1 MKKETNP
8 TPLLLILG
16 ALAFGLAGLSITDM
30 LLPRP
35 YDGLV
40 LESGRQGVGL
50 PIHGVVSGSAGEK
63 AGLQAGDLL
72 VGIAREPLADPRHA
86 ARVLQQHRI
95 GDRLLY
101 LVKRGDHRPAEI
113 EVQLERRRI
122 GDGPYFYAYTL
133 GFAFFF
139 IGLFVLVR
147 QPGLLTSRVFFSM
160 SCLFLIFLVCRLRP
174 PTYSGIDSVIM
185 GLGTVAFLLLAPA
198 FLHFYVL
205 FPRPAW
211 LESVAG
217 EPGWRKVV
225 WLLQSGWPLLYVVP
239 ELVFAAAWLVAVLRG
254 TPLTLLGGAPKASWW
269 LLGLFLLLGF
279 AALRANAHHIGSARE
294 RQGIWMVLL
303 GSLFGLAPFVIA
315 SIWLA
320 AGEPTSTY
328 MLFGI
333 LPLVLVPITF
343 TYAIVRFQLLDIQII
358 LRRSLLYTVTT
369 ALVTG
374 LYAAGIAMFN
384 VVFSSSTRT
393 AKGLVPFLLA
403 LAIVLLFDPLRR
415 RIQELLDRSYF
426 AGRSKLQTALTE
438 LGEAMTAQVDL
449 QAVVRD
455 LVERLPQILGFRF
468 TALYRLRGASLER
481 VAGPLDLPA
490 TLPLVPEVQR
500 QLQRRRGLNR
510 LDLLG
515 ALSLRAPEVGRFVD
529 LLQRSGV
536 EAVADL
542 ASRRRHIGLVL
553 FSGRDGQTPLEDE
566 ELELLTRLIDQTA
579 LALETALLLEET
591 AQQAELERELEIA
604 ATIQAQLLPANLRIP
619 SGWQVAASCRPARVV
634 GGDFFAQL
642 PLSRPGASALV
653 FGDVSGKSV
662 SGALM
667 MMAAHEVLYTLTLAM
682 PGLEPAQLFELT
694 NRRLCAVGRRS
705 FVALGYLETSMDSG
719 LLKYLVAGQ
728 PPLLLR
734 RPGGAV
740 RELPLATHRLPLGAM
755 AVGGYSQLEVELEHG
770 DLVLGYSDGVT
781 DARAPSGEF
790 FGEERLLRVVAE
802 AAGPAGEELTAEALV
817 ATVLQAVETFVAG
830 APLYDDVTL
839 VALGRCGQKTEVIA

>member
-8 TPLLLILG
+8 TPLLLIFG

-40 LESGRQGVGL
+40 LEAGRQGVSGL
-50 PIHGVVSGSAGEK
+50 PIHAVASGSAAER
-63 AGLQAGDLL
+63 AGLQVGDLL
-72 VGIAREPLADPRHA
+72 VGIAREPLTDPHHA
-86 ARVLQQHRI
+86 ARLLQQHRI
-95 GDRLLY
+95 GDRLTY
-101 LVKRGDHRPAEI
+101 LVKRGAARPAEMEI
-113 EVQLERRRI
+113 QLERRRI

-147 QPGLLTSRVFFSM
+147 QPGLLTSRVFFSL

-174 PTYSGIDSVIM
+174 PTFSGIDSAIM
-185 GLGTVAFLLLAPA
+185 GAGTVAFLLLAPA

-205 FPRPAW
+205 FPRPA
-211 LESVAG
+211 LLDSRAHD
-217 EPGWRKVV
+217 PRWRHPV
-225 WLLQSGWPLLYVVP
+225 WLLQRGWPLLYLVP
-239 ELVFAAAWLVAVLRG
+239 EVVFVAAWLVAWLRDSE
-254 TPLTLLGGAPKASWW
+254 LTLLGGAPKVSWW
-269 LLGLFLLLGF
+269 LLGFFLLLGF
-279 AALRANAHHIGSARE
+279 AALGGNAHHIQSQRE
-294 RQGIWMVLL
+294 RSGVWLVLL
-303 GSLFGLAPFVIA
+303 GSLFGLAPFVLA
-315 SIWLA
+315 SVWLA

-333 LPLVLVPITF
+333 LPLILVPITF

-384 VVFSSSTRT
+384 VGFSSSTGAT
-393 AKGLVPFLLA
+393 KGIIPFLLA

-415 RIQELLDRSYF
+415 RIQELLDKSFF

-438 LGEAMTAQVDL
+438 LGEAMTAQIDL

-455 LVERLPQILGFRF
+455 LVERLPQLLGFRF
-468 TALYRLRGASLER
+468 TALYRLRGSVLER

-490 TLPLVPEVQR
+490 TLPVLPEVQR
-500 QLQRRRGLNR
+500 QLQRRKGLNR

-515 ALSLRAPEVGRFVD
+515 ALSLRAPEVGKFVD
-529 LLQRSGV
+529 LLSRTGV

-542 ASRRRHIGLVL
+542 ASRRRPIGLVL
-553 FSGRDGQTPLEDE
+553 FSGRDGQAPLEEE
-566 ELELLTRLIDQTA
+566 ELELLSRLLDQTA

-591 AQQAELERELEIA
+591 AQQAELERELAIA
-604 ATIQAQLLPANLRIP
+604 ATIQAQLLPSNLRIP
-619 SGWQVAASCRPARVV
+619 AGWQVAASCRPARIV

-642 PLSRPGASALV
+642 PLARRGGSALV

-682 PGLEPAQLFELT
+682 PGLESSELFELT

-705 FVALGYLETSMDSG
+705 FVALGYLETSADSG
-719 LLKYLVAGQ
+719 RLKYVVAGQ
-728 PPLLLR
+728 PPLLLKK
-734 RPGGAV
+734 PGGEV
-740 RELPLATHRLPLGAM
+740 RELPLSQHRLPLGAM
-755 AVGGYSQLEVELEHG
+755 AKGGYRQLEIELEPG

-790 FGEERLLRVVAE
+790 YGEERLLRVVANSE
-802 AAGPAGEELTAEALV
+802 VDSAEALV
-817 ATVLQAVETFVAG
+817 AAVLKSVEAFVAG

-839 VALGRCGQKTEVIA
+839 VALGRCGERKTVTA

>member
-16 ALAFGLAGLSITDM
+16 VLAFGLAGLSIADM

-40 LESGRQGVGL
+40 LEAERHGKGL
-50 PIHGVVSGSAGEK
+50 PIRGVVPGSAAEK
-63 AGLQAGDLL
+63 AGLRVGDQL
-72 VGIAREPLADPRHA
+72 VGIARVPLTDDRHA
-86 ARVLQQHRI
+86 GRVLQAHRI
-95 GDRLLY
+95 GDKLVY
-101 LVKRGDHRPAEI
+101 LVKRGDGRPTEI
-113 EVQLERRRI
+113 EIQLERRRI

-139 IGLFVLVR
+139 VGLFVLVR
-147 QPGLLTSRVFFSM
+147 QPALLTSRVFFSM

-174 PTYSGIDSVIM
+174 PTYSGIDSAIM
-185 GLGTVAFLLLAPA
+185 GLGTVAFLLLPAA

-211 LESVAG
+211 LDSIAQESR
-217 EPGWRKVV
+217 WRHLV
-225 WLLQSGWPLLYVVP
+225 WLLQRGWPLLYLVP
-239 ELVFAAAWLVAVLRG
+239 ELVFVLAWIFARIQGNEPELI
-254 TPLTLLGGAPKASWW
+254 GGAPAASWW
-269 LLGLFLLLGF
+269 LLGIFLLLGL
-279 AALRANAHHIGSARE
+279 AALRANAHHIQSQRE
-294 RQGIWMVLL
+294 RRGVVLVLL
-303 GSLFGLAPFVIA
+303 GSLFGLAPFIIT

-320 AGEPTSTY
+320 AGEATTTY
-328 MLFGI
+328 MLAGI

-403 LAIVLLFDPLRR
+403 LTIVLLFDPLRR
-415 RIQELLDRSYF
+415 RIQEVLDRSFY

-438 LGEAMTAQVDL
+438 LGEAMTAQIDL

-468 TALYRLRGASLER
+468 TALYRLRGNTLER

-490 TLPLVPEVQR
+490 SLPMLPEVLR
-500 QLQRRRGLNR
+500 QLQRRKGLHR

-529 LLQRSGV
+529 LLSRAGV

-591 AQQAELERELEIA
+591 TQQAELERELEIA
-604 ATIQAQLLPANLRIP
+604 AAIQAQLLPSNLRIP
-619 SGWQVAASCRPARVV
+619 SGWQVAASCRPARIV

-642 PLSRPGASALV
+642 PLARSGDSALV

-667 MMAAHEVLYTLTLAM
+667 MMAAHEVLYTLTLAI
-682 PGLEPAQLFELT
+682 PGLQSSELFELT
-694 NRRLCAVGRRS
+694 NRRLCALGRRS
-705 FVALGYLETSMDSG
+705 FVALGYLETSEGSG
-719 LLKYLVAGQ
+719 LLRYLVAGQ

-734 RPGGAV
+734 RPNGEV
-740 RELPLATHRLPLGAM
+740 EELPLAQHRLPLGAM
-755 AVGGYSQLEVELEHG
+755 AKGGYCQLEVELEPG

-790 FGEERLLRVVAE
+790 FGEARLLKVVAE
-802 AAGPAGEELTAEALV
+802 AKVDSAEALV
-817 ATVLQAVETFVAG
+817 VEVQKAVDAFVAG
-830 APLYDDVTL
+830 SPLYDDVTL
-839 VALGRCGQKTEVIA
+839 VAIGRREPAAAKGMRVET

>member
-1 MKKETNP
+1 MKKERNP

-16 ALAFGLAGLSITDM
+16 VLAFGLAALSITDM

-40 LESGRQGVGL
+40 LDPARKGVVGL
-50 PIHGVVSGSAGEK
+50 PIRGVDTGSPTEK
-63 AGLQAGDLL
+63 AGLVAGDYLL
-72 VGIAREPLADPRHA
+72 GIAREPLADARHA
-86 ARVLQQHRI
+86 SRVLQSHRI
-95 GDRLLY
+95 GEKLLY
-101 LVKRGDHRPAEI
+101 LVKRGEERPQGI

-147 QPGLLTSRVFFSM
+147 QPALLTSRVFFSM
-160 SCLFLIFLVCRLRP
+160 SCLFLVFLVCRLRP
-174 PTYSGIDSVIM
+174 ATYSGIDSGIM

-211 LESVAG
+211 LDSLDQKSA
-217 EPGWRKVV
+217 WRPLL
-225 WLLQSGWPLLYVVP
+225 WLLQSGWPLLYLVP
-239 ELVFAAAWLVAVLRG
+239 EVVFALSWLLAKVRG
-254 TPLTLLGGAPKASWW
+254 TPQTLLGGAPIASWY

-279 AALRANAHHIGSARE
+279 AALRANAHHIQSQRE
-294 RQGIWMVLL
+294 RRGVLLVLL
-303 GSLFGLAPFVIA
+303 GSLFGLVPFVIA
-315 SIWLA
+315 SLWLA
-320 AGEPTSTY
+320 AGEQTTTY

-343 TYAIVRFQLLDIQII
+343 TYAIVRFQLLDIKII
-358 LRRSLLYTVTT
+358 LRRSLLYTLTT

-374 LYAAGIAMFN
+374 FYALGIAMFN
-384 VVFSSSTRT
+384 AFFSSSTGA

-415 RIQELLDRSYF
+415 RIQELLDRSF
-426 AGRSKLQTALTE
+426 FEGRSKLQSALTD

-468 TALYRLRGASLER
+468 TALYRLRGATLER

-490 TLPLVPEVQR
+490 TLPLLPAVQR
-500 QLQRRRGLNR
+500 QLQRRKGLNR

-515 ALSLRAPEVGRFVD
+515 ALSLRAPEVGKFVD
-529 LLQRSGV
+529 LLSCAGV
-536 EAVADL
+536 EMVADL
-542 ASRRRHIGLVL
+542 ASKRRHIGLVL

-566 ELELLTRLIDQTA
+566 ELDLLARLIDQAA
-579 LALETALLLEET
+579 LGLETALLLEET
-591 AQQAELERELEIA
+591 TQQAELERELEIA
-604 ATIQAQLLPANLRIP
+604 AAIQSQLLPSNLRIP
-619 SGWQVAASCRPARVV
+619 SGWQVAASCRPARIV

-642 PLSRPGASALV
+642 PLSRKEDCALV

-667 MMAAHEVLYTLTLAM
+667 MMAAHEVLYTLTLAI
-682 PGLEPAQLFELT
+682 PGLSSDELFEIT
-694 NRRLCAVGRRS
+694 NRRLCALGRRS
-705 FVALGYLETSMDSG
+705 FVALGYLETSTNSG

-728 PPLLLR
+728 PPLLLK
-734 RPGGAV
+734 RPNGEV
-740 RELPLATHRLPLGAM
+740 RELPLAQHRLPLGAM
-755 AVGGYSQLEVELEHG
+755 AHGGYRQLEIELEPG

-781 DARAPSGEF
+781 DARARSGEF
-790 FGEERLLRVVAE
+790 FGEARLLEVLQRESVKTPEAMVAE
-802 AAGPAGEELTAEALV
+802 
-817 ATVLQAVETFVAG
+817 VLKAVEDFTAG
-830 APLYDDVTL
+830 AALYDDVTL
-839 VALGRCGQKTEVIA
+839 LAVGRDGQRTSDL

>member
-40 LESGRQGVGL
+40 LEAGRQGVGM
-50 PIHGVVSGSAGEK
+50 PIQGVVSGSPADK
-63 AGLQAGDLL
+63 AGIKAGDLL
-72 VGIAREPLADPRHA
+72 FGIAREPLADPRHA

-101 LVKRGDHRPAEI
+101 LIKREANQPPAETI
-113 EVQLERRRI
+113 LQLERRRI
-122 GDGPYFYAYTL
+122 GDGPYFYAYSL

-139 IGLFVLVR
+139 VGLFVLVR

-211 LESVAG
+211 LDSVAG
-217 EPGWRKVV
+217 KPRWRQVV
-225 WLLQSGWPLLYVVP
+225 WLLQRGWPLLYFVP
-239 ELVFAAAWLVAVLRG
+239 ELVFALSWLVAKVRG
-254 TPLTLLGGAPKASWW
+254 EELALLGGAPKSSWW
-269 LLGLFLLLGF
+269 LLGLFLVLGF
-279 AALRANAHHIGSARE
+279 AALGANAHHIQSQRE
-294 RQGIWMVLL
+294 RQGVWLVLL
-303 GSLFGLAPFVIA
+303 GSIFGLAPFVIA

-320 AGEPTSTY
+320 AGEATSTY

-384 VVFSSSTRT
+384 AIFASSTGT

-415 RIQELLDRSYF
+415 RIQELLDRSFF

-468 TALYRLRGASLER
+468 TALYRMRGATLER
-481 VAGPLDLPA
+481 VAGPLELPSS
-490 TLPLVPEVQR
+490 LPLLPEVQR

-515 ALSLRAPEVGRFVD
+515 ALSLRAPEVGKFVD
-529 LLQRSGV
+529 LLSRSGV

-553 FSGRDGQTPLEDE
+553 FSGRDGQTPLEEE

-604 ATIQAQLLPANLRIP
+604 ATIQAQLLPSNLRIP
-619 SGWQVAASCRPARVV
+619 SGWQVAACCRPARIV

-642 PLSRPGASALV
+642 PLPRKDSSALV

-682 PGLEPAQLFELT
+682 PGLESSELFELT
-694 NRRLCAVGRRS
+694 NRRLCAVGKRS
-705 FVALGYLETSMDSG
+705 FVALGYLETSADSG
-719 LLKYLVAGQ
+719 KLKYLVAGQ

-734 RPGGAV
+734 RPGGEV
-740 RELPLATHRLPLGAM
+740 IELPLAKHRLPLGAM
-755 AVGGYSQLEVELEHG
+755 AIGGYCQLEIDLEPG
-770 DLVLGYSDGVT
+770 ELVLGYSDGVT

-790 FGEERLLRVVAE
+790 YGEERLLRVVANAE
-802 AAGPAGEELTAEALV
+802 AATPDELV
-817 ATVLQAVETFVAG
+817 AAVLKSVEAFVAG
-830 APLYDDVTL
+830 ASLYDDVTL
-839 VALGRCGQKTEVIA
+839 VALGRSGRGNEVSA